1 VGFFCYN
8 KNMERDKVLNLLEE
22 NLNKDNLV
30 KHSLAVEAAMKELA
44 DYFDEDVDKWGV
56 CGLLHD
62 IDYEKTEGDL
72 ETHSKVGSEMLR
84 EWGFEEEVCDAV
96 LTHNE
101 AHGVEPETLM
111 AKSLYC
117 ADPLTGLIVAATL
130 VLPSKRISDLK
141 VENVLNRFKEE
152 DFASSVNR
160 ENIKQCESLLG
171 LDLEG
176 FVGIVLRSMQKISED
191 LGL

>member
-1 VGFFCYN
+1 
-8 KNMERDKVLNLLEE
+8 MERNKALNLLKD

-44 DYFDEDVDKWGV
+44 DYFDEDVDKWGI

-62 IDYEKTEGDL
+62 IDYEKTKGDL

-84 EWGFEEEVCDAV
+84 EWGFEEEICDAV
-96 LTHNE
+96 LSHNG

-117 ADPLTGLIVAATL
+117 ADSLTGLIVAATL
-130 VLPSKRISDLK
+130 VLPSKRVSDLK
-141 VENVLNRFKEE
+141 VKNVLNRFKEK

-171 LDLEG
+171 LDLEE
-176 FVGIVLRSMQKISED
+176 FVGIILRSMQKISED

>member
-171 LDLEG
+171 LDLEE